1 MKLLLTLPI
10 CILTL
15 AQTLPDRD
23 ALATDP
29 KLFLDLARKADH
41 WDEPTDPVHIAG
53 PIYLVGTKGL
63 SEYLLK
69 TTEGLI
75 LINTGMPGSGPL
87 TAASIMRLGFDPKD
101 LKLILVGHA
110 HIDHAGA
117 VAYLQKTYKAK
128 VAIIKEE
135 QALLE
140 SGGRTDFFYSEY
152 PEFLF
157 EPAKAD
163 IVFNDQSQ
171 LKVGDVTLTALLTN
185 GHTQGSTTFVT
196 NVTDNGKSYNVV
208 FVNGLTI
215 NPGYR
220 LGTDVASYPG
230 IAENYRH
237 TLEVLESLKPD
248 IWLAPHN
255 EMYGFEAKHA
265 RAEKEG
271 AQAYVDPEGYRQYLL
286 EQRQQVDDATG
297 APAAKP
303 RTGEASRTK

>member
-1 MKLLLTLPI
+1 MKLLLSLPI
-10 CILTL
+10 CVLAL
-15 AQTLPDRD
+15 AQAPPDRD
-23 ALATDP
+23 ALPTDP
-29 KLFLDLARKADH
+29 KLLLDLARKADH
-41 WDEPTDPVHIAG
+41 WDEPMDPIHIAG

-69 TTEGLI
+69 TSEGLI

-140 SGGRTDFFYSEY
+140 SGGRTDFFYGEY

-171 LKVGDVTLTALLTN
+171 LKVGDITLTALLTN

-196 NVTDNGKSYNVV
+196 NITDNGKNYNVV
-208 FVNGLTI
+208 FVNGLSI

-220 LGTDVASYPG
+220 LAIDESYPG
-230 IAENYRH
+230 IANNYRH

-248 IWLAPHN
+248 IWLPPHN
-255 EMYGFEAKHA
+255 YMYNFEAKHA

-271 AQAYVDPEGYRQYLL
+271 AQAYVDPEGYRLFL
-286 EQRQQVDDATG
+286 IDARKEVDDATG
-297 APAAKP
+297 VPITKP
-303 RTGEASRTK
+303 RAREASRTK